1 MNVLTFLLL
10 QTSPPFCCGG
20 IPSMHGF
27 PGRDGRDGREGPK
40 GDPGSPGNTGPRGPT
55 GANGKDGAKG
65 EPGVWGQP
73 GPKGERGKGLM
84 PANTFIFGKQRR
96 QQGQIFLRIPRFGNP
111 DQS

>member
-1 MNVLTFLLL
+1 MSRLFYCYRHLLHSVVVVFPAC
-10 QTSPPFCCGG
+10 T
-20 IPSMHGF
+20 GF
-27 PGRDGRDGREGPK
+27 QAVTDVTAEEDRKETREAR
-40 GDPGSPGNTGPRGPT
+40 GNTGPRGPT
-55 GANGKDGAKG
+55 DVNGKDGAKG